1 MTSQEKLKRGGIMKS
16 ENLQHQALLE
26 VVGPKVLA
34 DWIETAQ
41 SIKAIISD
49 KLKSEADENGMIP
62 KLQVTAAITVM
73 SQVAASFI
81 KLTTTDTETIKILK
95 EAFTQGVEFWIGVE
109 EKEASV

>member
-1 MTSQEKLKRGGIMKS
+1 MKS
-16 ENLQHQALLE
+16 ENMQYQALLE

-41 SIKAIISD
+41 GIKAVICD
-49 KLKSEADENGMIP
+49 KLKSEVDENGMVP

-73 SQVAASFI
+73 SQVVASFI
-81 KLTTTDTETIKILK
+81 KLTATDTATKTVLK
-95 EAFTQGVEFWIGVE
+95 EAFTQGVEFWIGAE

>member
-1 MTSQEKLKRGGIMKS
+1 MKS
-16 ENLQHQALLE
+16 ENLQYQALLE

-41 SIKAIISD
+41 GIKAVICD
-49 KLKSEADENGMIP
+49 KLKSEVDENGMVP

-73 SQVAASFI
+73 SQVVASFI
-81 KLTTTDTETIKILK
+81 KLTTTDTETITVLK
-95 EAFTQGVEFWIGVE
+95 EAFTQGVEFWIGAE

>member
-1 MTSQEKLKRGGIMKS
+1 MKS
-16 ENLQHQALLE
+16 EDLQYQALLE
-26 VVGPKVLA
+26 VTGPKVLA

-41 SIKAIISD
+41 SIKSIITD
-49 KLKSEADENGMIP
+49 KLKSEADENGMVP

-81 KLTTTDTETIKILK
+81 KLTTTDTETITVLK
-95 EAFTQGVEFWIGVE
+95 EAFTQGVEFWIGAG